1 MLTITDSAR
10 EKFKELMTEH
20 DGKFLRVVFEGFGW
34 GGPSLGLA
42 LDESKNEEQTYT
54 VNEIELMIDEKVMPY
69 TKGNEIDY
77 INNSYGQGFSI
88 APPTTGGCG
97 C

>member
-88 APPTTGGCG
+88 APTTGGCG